1 MQVGLQLSY
10 QNFHGIPD
18 ADMFRTETKLGI
30 EAEAMGFDFVA
41 PVEHHF
47 FDYAMCPDNALTL
60 AYIAAKTKTL
70 KLMTG
75 AFILP
80 WNDPLRVV
88 EKAALLDILSE
99 GRMILGL
106 ARGLSRR
113 EFRGFRA
120 ELANAREMFD
130 ESAAIVLRGLET
142 GVVEADGKYFKQ
154 PRVEVRPR
162 PERSFKDR
170 TYMVGMSPSSVEVAA
185 RLGVATLKFSQGPW
199 IESVKEV
206 NQYRDRFRQHH
217 GREAQPFII
226 CDFLVCFDDRKKNKA
241 YTDQYF
247 RKYYESVN
255 EHYELSSDHFSKIP
269 SYQKYADMGK
279 RAVEIGIDKAYQDY
293 IDANLIGTPEE
304 IWEKHLARLAIVGD
318 YDITL
323 NVSYGGMPFE
333 DSWDQMK
340 RFADEV
346 LPKLKASA
354 PRTRLAG

>member
-18 ADMFRTETKLGI
+18 AEMFRTETKLGI

-47 FDYAMCPDNALTL
+47 TDYAMCPDNAQVLSF
-60 AYIAAKTKTL
+60 IAAKTKTI

-88 EKAALLDILSE
+88 EKAVVLDILSE

-113 EFRGFRA
+113 EYKGFRVD
-120 ELANAREMFD
+120 LANAREMFD
-130 ESAAIVLRGLET
+130 EAAQIVLNGLET
-142 GVVEADGKYFKQ
+142 GFVEGDGKWFKQ

-162 PERSFKDR
+162 PEKSFKDR

-185 RLGVATLKFSQGPW
+185 KLGIATLKFSQGPW
-199 IESVKEV
+199 SEALQEV
-206 NQYRDRFRQHH
+206 NQYRDLFRQYN
-217 GREAQPFII
+217 GREAPPFTI
-226 CDFLVCFDDRKKNKA
+226 CDFLVCFDDKSKNKKF
-241 YTDQYF
+241 TDTYF

-255 EHYELSSDHFSKIP
+255 EHYELAGDHFKNIP
-269 SYQKYADMGK
+269 SYQKYSDMGK
-279 RAVEIGIDKAYQDY
+279 RAKEIGYDKAYQDY

-304 IWEKHLARLAIVGD
+304 IWEKHIARKAIVGD

-323 NVSYGGMPFE
+323 NVSYGGMPFAE
-333 DSWDQMK
+333 SWDQMK
-340 RFADEV
+340 RFANKL
-346 LPKLKASA
+346 LPRLK
-354 PRTRLAG
+354 G